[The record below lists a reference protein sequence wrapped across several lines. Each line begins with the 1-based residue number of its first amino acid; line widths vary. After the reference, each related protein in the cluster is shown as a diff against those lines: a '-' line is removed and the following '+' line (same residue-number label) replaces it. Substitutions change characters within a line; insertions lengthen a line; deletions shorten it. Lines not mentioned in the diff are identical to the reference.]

1 MQKGGCESTT
11 HHAIQVAGS
20 ERARIASVALLV
32 TRRYRKRE
40 NCLVVRTRAVCADRF
55 VWHVALAVLDP
66 VVDRY
71 LAHRA
76 KSFVI
81 ESGDTERGT
90 QLFIEL
96 SKVLEVGRE
105 RRNLYSFVSQQ
116 KFLISSIP

>member
-32 TRRYRKRE
+32 TRRYRKRQ
-40 NCLVVRTRAVCADRF
+40 NCLVARTRAVCADRF
-55 VWHVALAVLDP
+55 VRHVAFAALDP

-71 LAHRA
+71 LADGA

-90 QLFIEL
+90 QLFIEFSQIL
-96 SKVLEVGRE
+96 QVARE
-105 RRNLYSFVSQQ
+105 RRNLDSFVSE
-116 KFLISSIP
+116 